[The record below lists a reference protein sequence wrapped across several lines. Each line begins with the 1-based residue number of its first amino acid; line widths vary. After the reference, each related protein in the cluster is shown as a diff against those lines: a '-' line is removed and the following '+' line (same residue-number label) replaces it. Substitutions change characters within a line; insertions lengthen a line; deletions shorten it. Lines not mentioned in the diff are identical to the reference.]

1 MKVFRAGASA
11 GNHED
16 LSGND
21 VSWHNGDIIT
31 PHLETLAD
39 SGIKLNQFYA
49 QPTCSPSRAALL
61 TGLYP
66 IHNGFNLKHYH
77 KTNQH
82 LVRNYN

>member
-1 MKVFRAGASA
+1 MTVPFILILAVHFIEFSYFIGY
-11 GNHED
+11 
-16 LSGND
+16 ND

-66 IHNGFNLKHYH
+66 IHNGFNVILFCFFA
-77 KTNQH
+77 N
-82 LVRNYN
+82 